1 MYFADQHQVDK
12 AKVLAAISPG
22 MAGSAMLNLMGPKIA
37 SGDFAAGIQSR
48 LHAKDLNIAAEA
60 MTTPALS
67 DNLALLNKLIE
78 QGLGQADNIALFKL
92 LGQSDGQ

>member
-1 MYFADQHQVDK
+1 
-12 AKVLAAISPG
+12 

-37 SGDFAAGIQSR
+37 KEDFTAGIQSR

-67 DNLALLNKLIE
+67 ATLAQLNKLMD
-78 QGLGQADNIALFKL
+78 QGLGQSDTSALFKL